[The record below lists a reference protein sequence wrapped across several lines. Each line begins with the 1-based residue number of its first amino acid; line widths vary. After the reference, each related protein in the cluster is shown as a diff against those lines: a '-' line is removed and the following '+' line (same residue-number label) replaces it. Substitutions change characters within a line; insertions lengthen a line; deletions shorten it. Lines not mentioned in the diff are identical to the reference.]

1 MLNQSVI
8 DSMSGLLS
16 LFDLKLIAIISSVFA
31 IYFSY
36 MKISNK
42 VMISYW
48 ISSEILKD
56 THFEKIVVCNKRD
69 KVLIV
74 SGLFVKFGDDCCK
87 LKNFHPPLILK
98 AYEAIEVVPDEYS
111 YLTHRLTGEKYKF
124 TLAGDY
130 EFILELHGGR
140 PITCDVITFRSEIRS
155 TLNVVKARFRD
166 IILTPEMLY
175 IIEYNNGEVWKR
187 TIVSN
192 NGFVFNEFFGDA
204 NGIRKE
210 DLHGDNFKKLVRDY
224 CDNLWVDYHVF
235 KITGKELIVQEL
247 FTKKSLSNND

>member
-8 DSMSGLLS
+8 DSMGGLLS

-42 VMISYW
+42 VMISYVMR
-48 ISSEILKD
+48 SEILKE
-56 THFEKIVVCNKRD
+56 THFEKIIVCNKRD

-74 SGLFVKFGDDCCK
+74 SSLFVKFGDDYHK

-111 YLTHRLTGEKYKF
+111 YLIHRLTGEKYQF
-124 TLAGDY
+124 TLTGDY
-130 EFILELHGGR
+130 EFILELHGGK
-140 PITCDVITFRSEIRS
+140 PIICEVITFRSEIRG
-155 TLNVVKARFRD
+155 TLKVLKSRFED
-166 IILTPEMLY
+166 ILLTPEMLY
-175 IIEYNNGEVWKR
+175 IIEYNNGDVWKK

-192 NGFVFNEFFGDA
+192 NGFVFNEFFGGA
-204 NGIRKE
+204 NGIE
-210 DLHGDNFKKLVRDY
+210 AENLHGDNFKQLVRDY
-224 CDNLWVDYHVF
+224 CDNLWVDYHVY
-235 KITGKELIVQEL
+235 KITGKELSVQEL
-247 FTKKSLSNND
+247 FTKKSLSNKD